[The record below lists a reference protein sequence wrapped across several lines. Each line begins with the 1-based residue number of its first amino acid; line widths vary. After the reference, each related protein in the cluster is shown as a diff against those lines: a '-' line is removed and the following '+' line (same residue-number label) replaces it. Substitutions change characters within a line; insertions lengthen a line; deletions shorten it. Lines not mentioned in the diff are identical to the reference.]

1 VDCISKYY
9 IANTLGRDVSF
20 VIPDPVKVKGYDMK
34 ILDSVEKGLELQPP
48 KCLDNVVPPLAKTS
62 ETMIVSDQ
70 DACVHGYQESELVV
84 GLEGVQCQEY
94 SEGGSVCYMGSDTQA
109 LEIGGVVEVR
119 MESLDCMY
127 KLFVGHVLNQVSGEL
142 C

>member
-1 VDCISKYY
+1 MVSDVKSGQGDPKSDVKSGDGDFLQSVDCISKYY

-84 GLEGVQCQEY
+84 GLEGVQCQE
-94 SEGGSVCYMGSDTQA
+94 
-109 LEIGGVVEVR
+109 
-119 MESLDCMY
+119 
-127 KLFVGHVLNQVSGEL
+127 
-142 C
+142 